1 MKSIQYFYLIILPVI
16 AFSVIFT
23 KNYRDVSFTCYKK
36 NIDYVPKKIEI
47 DEQIGD
53 LKCMAI
59 NYPQSD
65 NNHHKKQTQ
74 VDYLE
79 EDEEFKV
86 NSIKSNDKILNKEVE
101 KNFPGARIS
110 VHPSNLSGG
119 SESELSW
126 LMTRPPHLVST
137 GQGQGY

>member
-36 NIDYVPKKIEI
+36 NIDYVPKKMEI

-53 LKCMAI
+53 LKCMTI

-65 NNHHKKQTQ
+65 NSHHKNKHKLIIWKKT
-74 VDYLE
+74 
-79 EDEEFKV
+79 K
-86 NSIKSNDKILNKEVE
+86 NIK
-101 KNFPGARIS
+101 
-110 VHPSNLSGG
+110 
-119 SESELSW
+119 
-126 LMTRPPHLVST
+126 
-137 GQGQGY
+137 